1 MARGLVGSGQVE
13 LGIIGTASVS
23 GSVRRDYC
31 GVRQWL
37 FPSRTTL
44 GRNGLPPA
52 QFVNAI
58 AEASRE
64 FRPDL
69 VHVWGT
75 ESYWGLLSAQR
86 LLPYPSLLE
95 MQGSKSAIARVYCG
109 AAYVWRTIA
118 LRRDQRGNQAQ
129 DDLERPSRLC
139 EMGVAR
145 ERDDNRSLLYRYPD
159 AMDGIASQG
168 C

>member
-1 MARGLVGSGQVE
+1 MRVLWLCDCPLTDSDPGATGTWQAAMARGLVGSGQVE

-44 GRNGLPPA
+44 GRDGLPPA
-52 QFVNAI
+52 QFVDAI

-75 ESYWGLLSAQR
+75 ESYWGLLRRDGYCPIHRFWKCRGLSQR
-86 LLPYPSLLE
+86 SLAFIAVRLRLANNCVAS
-95 MQGSKSAIARVYCG
+95 GSKR
-109 AAYVWRTIA
+109 
-118 LRRDQRGNQAQ
+118 
-129 DDLERPSRLC
+129 
-139 EMGVAR
+139 
-145 ERDDNRSLLYRYPD
+145 
-159 AMDGIASQG
+159 
-168 C
+168 

>member
-44 GRNGLPPA
+44 GRDGLPPA
-52 QFVNAI
+52 QFVDAI

-75 ESYWGLLSAQR
+75 ESYWGLLSARR

-109 AAYVWRTIA
+109 ALTFGEQLRCVGIKEVIKRKTIWSD
-118 LRRDQRGNQAQ
+118 RRAFARWG
-129 DDLERPSRLC
+129 S
-139 EMGVAR
+139 R